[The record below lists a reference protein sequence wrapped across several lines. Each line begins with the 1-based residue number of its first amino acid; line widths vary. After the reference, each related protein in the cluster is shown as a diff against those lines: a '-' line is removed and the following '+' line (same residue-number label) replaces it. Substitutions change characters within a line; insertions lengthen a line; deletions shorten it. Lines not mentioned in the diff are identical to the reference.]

1 MWSCDF
7 YADFGVLAVGVS
19 FAGELVSLN
28 PALIWLEPMLQI
40 KCLVA
45 SVQKQFLFIACFVS
59 VVATAANGQSVRI
72 SDADVALLDSVGVS
86 ETLSPRAPME
96 SVGRLASTSRREKSG
111 RLTRGQKTKGEA
123 ALRNAIYN
131 EAARYRIDP
140 DLIFALVWQESRWN
154 LGAISPKQAR
164 GPFQLMPETAQRYGV
179 MDPHDPNEAARGGVA
194 YLVWLLDR
202 FGGNVSLALS
212 GYNAGPIAV
221 EAYLSGKPV
230 VLRGGKVINARGIR
244 TDGIPPYQETQNY
257 VRRIAERY
265 RLIRAERQAASL
277 IVQ

>member
-1 MWSCDF
+1 MSSIPIL
-7 YADFGVLAVGVS
+7 GVLAVGVS
-19 FAGELVSLN
+19 FAGDRVSLN

-45 SVQKQFLFIACFVS
+45 SVQKQFLFIACLVS

-72 SDADVALLDSVGVS
+72 SDADVTLRDLVGVS
-86 ETLSPRAPME
+86 ETLSPSAPME
-96 SVGRLASTSRREKSG
+96 SVGRLASTSRREKPG
-111 RLTRGQKTKGEA
+111 RLTRGQRTKGEA

-140 DLIFALVWQESRWN
+140 DLIFALVWQESRWD

-164 GPFQLMPETAQRYGV
+164 GPLQLMPETAQRYGV
-179 MDPHDPNEAARGGVA
+179 DPHDPKEAARGGVA

-202 FGGNVSLALS
+202 YGGNVSLALA
-212 GYNAGPIAV
+212 GYNAGPSAV
-221 EAYLSGKPV
+221 EAYRSGKPV

-265 RLIRAERQAASL
+265 RLIRAERQAAST

>member
-1 MWSCDF
+1 
-7 YADFGVLAVGVS
+7 
-19 FAGELVSLN
+19 
-28 PALIWLEPMLQI
+28 MLQI

-45 SVQKQFLFIACFVS
+45 SVQKQLFIACLVF
-59 VVATAANGQSVRI
+59 VVATVTNGQSLRI
-72 SDADVALLDSVGVS
+72 SDADVN
-86 ETLSPRAPME
+86 LSPSVRS
-96 SVGRLASTSRREKSG
+96 SVGRLPSTSQREKPG
-111 RLTRGQKTKGEA
+111 RLLRGQKTSGEA

-140 DLIFALVWQESRWN
+140 DLVFALVWQESRWD
-154 LGAISPKQAR
+154 LRAISPKQAR

-265 RLIRAERQAASL
+265 RLIRAERQAASP
-277 IVQ
+277 IAQ